1 MNGVPKGVCAKSS
14 PLWDTFISLGL
25 LFPEFF
31 CIFTHLYINNDMK
44 TGEIQTLTVARISEF
59 GLYLTDGEGTE
70 VLLPNRFTKLDMK
83 EGDEVEVFVYHD
95 SEDRLV
101 ASTEKPY
108 IVAGKVSALKVVDKS
123 IHGAFL
129 DWGLSGKHLFL
140 PNRNQQGAVI
150 AGQPTIVYMYID
162 DRTGRCVATNK
173 IKPYIY
179 NDDPLTV
186 KVGDEVEVLVA
197 FETPI
202 GYRVVINNRHWAMI
216 YKNQLFRP
224 IRIGEVCRG
233 WVRKITEDMRIDVS
247 LQQQGLA
254 EVESSVVKL
263 EALLAEHGGVLAVND
278 HSDPQDV
285 ARITGMSKKVFKR
298 ALGML
303 LRREVVRQTEHGIER
318 IKR

>member
-1 MNGVPKGVCAKSS
+1 M
-14 PLWDTFISLGL
+14 
-25 LFPEFF
+25 
-31 CIFTHLYINNDMK
+31 
-44 TGEIQTLTVARISEF
+44 ARISDY
-59 GLYLTDGEGTE
+59 GLYLKDDEGVE

-101 ASTEKPY
+101 ASTEKPL
-108 IVAGKVSALKVVDKS
+108 IKVGEVAALKVVDKS

-140 PNRNQQGAVI
+140 PNRNQQGGVI
-150 AGQPTIVYMYID
+150 AGQLTVVYMYVD

-173 IKPYIY
+173 IKPFIY
-179 NDDPLTV
+179 NEDPLV
-186 KVGDEVEVLVA
+186 VSVGDEVDVLVA

-202 GYRVVINNRHWAMI
+202 GYRVVIDNRYWGMI

-224 IRIGEVCRG
+224 IRVGDRCRG

-263 EALLAEHGGVLAVND
+263 EKMLKDGGGVLAVND

-303 LRREVVRQTEHGIER
+303 LKQGKVRQTETGIES

>member
-1 MNGVPKGVCAKSS
+1 MR
-14 PLWDTFISLGL
+14 
-25 LFPEFF
+25 
-31 CIFTHLYINNDMK
+31 
-44 TGEIQTLTVARISEF
+44 TGEIQRLTVARISDF
-59 GLYLTDGEGTE
+59 GLYLQDEEGVE

-101 ASTEKPY
+101 ASTEKPL
-108 IVAGKVSALKVVDKS
+108 IKVGEVAALRVVDKS

-140 PNRNQQGAVI
+140 PNRNQQGGVV
-150 AGQPTIVYMYID
+150 AGQLTVVYMYVD

-173 IKPYIY
+173 IKPFIY
-179 NDDPLTV
+179 NENPLV
-186 KVGDEVEVLVA
+186 VAVGDEVDVLVA

-202 GYRVVINNRHWAMI
+202 GFRVVIDNRHWGTI

-224 IRIGEVCRG
+224 IRVGDRCRG

-254 EVESSVVKL
+254 EVESAVVKL
-263 EALLAEHGGVLAVND
+263 EKMLKDNGGVLAVND

-298 ALGML
+298 SLGML
-303 LRREVVRQTEHGIER
+303 LKQGKVRQTETGIES
-318 IKR
+318 IKC

>member
-1 MNGVPKGVCAKSS
+1 M
-14 PLWDTFISLGL
+14 
-25 LFPEFF
+25 
-31 CIFTHLYINNDMK
+31 MR
-44 TGEIQTLTVARISEF
+44 TGEIQRLTVARISDF
-59 GLYLTDGEGTE
+59 GLYLKDDEGAE
-70 VLLPNRFTKLDMK
+70 VLLPNRFTRLDMK

-101 ASTEKPY
+101 ASTEKPL
-108 IVAGKVSALKVVDKS
+108 IKVGEVAALKVVDKS

-140 PNRNQQGAVI
+140 PNRNQQGGVI
-150 AGQPTIVYMYID
+150 AGQLTVVYMYVD
-162 DRTGRCVATNK
+162 ERTGRCVATNK
-173 IKPYIY
+173 IKPFIY

-186 KVGDEVEVLVA
+186 KVGDEVDVLVA

-202 GYRVVINNRHWAMI
+202 GYRVVIDNRHWAMI

-224 IRIGEVCRG
+224 IRVGDRCRG

-254 EVESSVVKL
+254 EVETSVVRL
-263 EALLAEHGGVLAVND
+263 EKMLKEHGGVLSVND

-285 ARITGMSKKVFKR
+285 ARLTGMSKKVFKR

-303 LRREVVRQTEHGIER
+303 LKQGKVRQTEFGIET

>member
-1 MNGVPKGVCAKSS
+1 MAQCFLHASIE
-14 PLWDTFISLGL
+14 TI
-25 LFPEFF
+25 
-31 CIFTHLYINNDMK
+31 YDMR
-44 TGEIQTLTVARISEF
+44 TGEMQILKVGRISDF
-59 GLYLTDGEGTE
+59 GLYLVDEEGAE
-70 VLLPNRFTKLDMK
+70 VLLPNRFTRLDMK
-83 EGDEVEVFVYHD
+83 EGDSVEVFVYHD

-101 ASTEKPY
+101 ASTERPLIKAGE
-108 IVAGKVSALKVVDKS
+108 VAALKVVDKS

-140 PNRNQQGAVI
+140 PNRNQQGGVI
-150 AGQPTIVYMYID
+150 AGQLTVVYMYID
-162 DRTGRCVATNK
+162 ERTGRCVATNK
-173 IKPYIY
+173 IKPFIY

-186 KVGDEVEVLVA
+186 KYGDEVDVLVA

-224 IRIGEVCRG
+224 IHIGERCRG

-254 EVESSVVKL
+254 EVETSVVKL
-263 EALLAEHGGVLAVND
+263 EEMLAKGGGRLGLND
-278 HSDPQDV
+278 KSDPKDV
-285 ARITGMSKKVFKR
+285 ARLTGMSKKVFKR

-303 LRREVVRQTEHGIER
+303 LKQGKVRQTETGIET
-318 IKR
+318 IEK

>member
-1 MNGVPKGVCAKSS
+1 MR
-14 PLWDTFISLGL
+14 
-25 LFPEFF
+25 
-31 CIFTHLYINNDMK
+31 
-44 TGEIQTLTVARISEF
+44 TGEIQRLTVARISDF
-59 GLYLTDGEGTE
+59 GLYLKDDEGAE
-70 VLLPNRFTKLDMK
+70 VLLPNRFTRLDMK

-101 ASTEKPY
+101 ASTEKPL
-108 IVAGKVSALKVVDKS
+108 IKVGEVAALKVVDKS

-140 PNRNQQGAVI
+140 PNRNQQGGVI
-150 AGQPTIVYMYID
+150 AGQHTVVYMYVD
-162 DRTGRCVATNK
+162 ERTGRCVATNK
-173 IKPYIY
+173 IKPFIY

-186 KVGDEVEVLVA
+186 KVGDEVDVLVA

-202 GYRVVINNRHWAMI
+202 GYRVVIDNRHWAMI

-224 IRIGEVCRG
+224 IRVGDRCRG

-254 EVESSVVKL
+254 EVETSVVKL
-263 EALLAEHGGVLAVND
+263 EKMLKEHGGVLSVND
-278 HSDPQDV
+278 HSDPQAV
-285 ARITGMSKKVFKR
+285 ARLTGMSKKVFKR

-303 LRREVVRQTEHGIER
+303 LKQGKIRQTEFGIEV

>member
-1 MNGVPKGVCAKSS
+1 M
-14 PLWDTFISLGL
+14 
-25 LFPEFF
+25 
-31 CIFTHLYINNDMK
+31 MR
-44 TGEIQTLTVARISEF
+44 TGQIQTLVVSRISDF
-59 GLYLTDGEGTE
+59 GLYLKDEEGVE
-70 VLLPNRFTKLDMK
+70 VLLPNRFTRLDMK
-83 EGDEVEVFVYHD
+83 EGDSVEVFVYHD

-101 ASTEKPY
+101 ASTEKPL
-108 IVAGKVSALKVVDKS
+108 IKVGEVAALKVVDKS

-140 PNRNQQGAVI
+140 PNRNQQGSVI
-150 AGQPTIVYMYID
+150 AGQKTVVYMYVD

-173 IKPYIY
+173 IKPFIY
-179 NDDPLTV
+179 NEDPLTV
-186 KVGDEVEVLVA
+186 KVGDEVGVLVA

-224 IRIGEVCRG
+224 IRVGDSCRG

-254 EVESSVVKL
+254 EVETSVIRL
-263 EALLAEHGGVLAVND
+263 EAMLKEHGGVLGVND
-278 HSDPQDV
+278 RSDPQDV
-285 ARITGMSKKVFKR
+285 ARLTGMSKKVFKR

-303 LRREVVRQTEHGIER
+303 LKQGKVRQTEHGIEVV
-318 IKR
+318 K

>member
-1 MNGVPKGVCAKSS
+1 MR
-14 PLWDTFISLGL
+14 
-25 LFPEFF
+25 
-31 CIFTHLYINNDMK
+31 
-44 TGEIQTLTVARISEF
+44 TGQIQTLVVSRISDF
-59 GLYLTDGEGTE
+59 GLYLKDEEGVE
-70 VLLPNRFTKLDMK
+70 VLLPNRFTRLDMK
-83 EGDEVEVFVYHD
+83 EGDSVEVFVYHD

-101 ASTEKPY
+101 ASTEKPL
-108 IVAGKVSALKVVDKS
+108 IKVGEVAALKVVDKS

-140 PNRNQQGAVI
+140 PNRNQQGSVI
-150 AGQPTIVYMYID
+150 AGQKTVVYMYVD

-173 IKPYIY
+173 IKPFIY
-179 NDDPLTV
+179 NEEPLTV
-186 KVGDEVEVLVA
+186 KVGDEVGVLVA

-224 IRIGEVCRG
+224 IRVGDSCRG

-254 EVESSVVKL
+254 EVETSVIRL
-263 EALLAEHGGVLAVND
+263 EAMLKEHGGVLGVND
-278 HSDPQDV
+278 RSDPQDV
-285 ARITGMSKKVFKR
+285 ARLTGMSKKVFKR

-303 LRREVVRQTEHGIER
+303 LKQGKVRQTEHGIEVV
-318 IKR
+318 K

>member
-1 MNGVPKGVCAKSS
+1 MR
-14 PLWDTFISLGL
+14 
-25 LFPEFF
+25 
-31 CIFTHLYINNDMK
+31 
-44 TGEIQTLTVARISEF
+44 TGQIQTLVVSRISDF
-59 GLYLTDGEGTE
+59 GLYLKDEEGVE
-70 VLLPNRFTKLDMK
+70 VLLPNRFTRLDMK
-83 EGDEVEVFVYHD
+83 EGDSVEVFVYHD

-101 ASTEKPY
+101 ASTEKPL
-108 IVAGKVSALKVVDKS
+108 IKVGEVAALKVVDKS

-140 PNRNQQGAVI
+140 PNRNQQGSVI
-150 AGQPTIVYMYID
+150 AGQKTVVYMYVD

-173 IKPYIY
+173 IKPFIY
-179 NDDPLTV
+179 NEDPLTV
-186 KVGDEVEVLVA
+186 KVGDEVGVLVA

-224 IRIGEVCRG
+224 IRVGDSCRG

-254 EVESSVVKL
+254 EVETSVVKL
-263 EALLAEHGGVLAVND
+263 EAMLKEHGGVLGVND
-278 HSDPQDV
+278 RSDPQDV
-285 ARITGMSKKVFKR
+285 ARLTGMSKKVFKR

-303 LRREVVRQTEHGIER
+303 LKQGKVRQTEHGIEVV
-318 IKR
+318 K